1 MSDVSVDS
9 SAAPIL
15 RFDRVSKRFGGTLA
29 VDGVSLALFR
39 GEIMALLGEN
49 GAGKST
55 MIKTLAKLF
64 SADGGRILVDG
75 APYAHRPAKAGRRQK
90 VAFIHQDLGLISWRT
105 VEKSAAMRL
114 VLQHMLRGRM

>member
-29 VDGVSLALFR
+29 VDGVSLDLFR

-55 MIKTLAKLF
+55 MIKMLANLF
-64 SADGGRILVDG
+64 SADGGR
-75 APYAHRPAKAGRRQK
+75 RPNGRKR
-90 VAFIHQDLGLISWRT
+90 VCRPVYPG
-105 VEKSAAMRL
+105 KSVCESRRDRFCAAMRL
-114 VLQHMLRGRM
+114 VLQHMLRGRT